1 MAADYEG
8 GLHKLCSQGTQRRLS
23 STRALPSRVASR
35 TPLYEWH
42 RAAGARFIEFGG
54 WEMPLQYF
62 GIVDEHLTVRQAVGL
77 FDVSHMGKIFVEGS
91 TAHAFLDRLSANDVP
106 TSPGRARY
114 THLLREDGT
123 ILDDVIVT
131 CLASN
136 RFLLVCN
143 AGPRVVVW
151 SWLKTHAT
159 ADVVLTDRTTER
171 LCLALQGPR
180 APGLLQRFTS
190 IDLSRVKPFA
200 GVTIDFV
207 PPAPWGARPRAVPP
221 EIEGWGKSSSPGV
234 AIPPARDPSVASGRA
249 SFLVTRT
256 GYTGEAGFELFPM
269 AAEGLWVWESLLKS
283 GGDLGIKPIGLGARD
298 TLRLEKGY
306 LLSGQDFDGHQTP
319 LEVNCAW
326 VVKWGRPFI
335 GREALEAQR
344 TRDGYP
350 RLVGV
355 RMEDRGIP
363 RPGHRVLSRG
373 VEVGH
378 VTSGTM
384 SPSLRV
390 GIALASVD
398 RDHAREG
405 TSLEVD
411 IRGTVHPGRVVPLP
425 FL

>member
-1 MAADYEG
+1 
-8 GLHKLCSQGTQRRLS
+8 
-23 STRALPSRVASR
+23 
-35 TPLYEWH
+35 
-42 RAAGARFIEFGG
+42 
-54 WEMPLQYF
+54 MPLQYA
-62 GIVDEHLTVRQAVGL
+62 GIVEEHLAVRRAVGL
-77 FDVSHMGKIFVEGS
+77 FDVSHMGKIFIEGP
-91 TAHAFLDRLSANDVP
+91 TAHAFLDRLSANDIP
-106 TSPGRARY
+106 AISGRARY
-114 THLLREDGT
+114 TQLLRDDGT

-131 CLASN
+131 CLAPD
-136 RFLLVCN
+136 RFFLVCN
-143 AGPRVVVW
+143 AGPRSSVVE
-151 SWLKTHAT
+151 WLKMHA
-159 ADVVLTDRTTER
+159 ARDVALADRTTEF
-171 LCLALQGPR
+171 LCLAVQGPR
-180 APGLLQRFTS
+180 APELLQRFTS
-190 IDLSRVKPFA
+190 VDLSHVKPFH
-200 GVTIDFV
+200 GVSTDFV
-207 PPAPWGARPRAVPP
+207 PPAPWGAHPRAVPP
-221 EIEGWGKSSSPGV
+221 EIEGWGKTSGPRASVLPRG
-234 AIPPARDPSVASGRA
+234 DPSVAGGRA

-256 GYTGEAGFELFPM
+256 GYTGEAGFELFPA
-269 AAEGLWVWESLLKS
+269 AAEGSWVWESLLKS
-283 GGDLGIKPIGLGARD
+283 GSDLGVQPIGLGARD

-344 TRDGYP
+344 ARDDYP

-363 RPGHRVLSRG
+363 RPGHRILSRG
-373 VEVGH
+373 VDVGH

-390 GIALASVD
+390 GIALASVN

-405 TSLEVD
+405 TSLDVD

>member
-1 MAADYEG
+1 MLAAAYERG
-8 GLHKLCSQGTQRRLS
+8 QHKLCSQRRLS
-23 STRALPSRVASR
+23 STRALSSCVASR
-35 TPLYEWH
+35 SPLYEWH

-54 WEMPLQYF
+54 WEMPLQYS

-91 TAHAFLDRLSANDVP
+91 TAHAFLDRFSANDVP
-106 TSPGRARY
+106 TSSGKARY

-131 CLASN
+131 CLASD

-151 SWLKTHAT
+151 SWLKTHGT

-234 AIPPARDPSVASGRA
+234 AIPPARDPSAASGRG
-249 SFLVTRT
+249 SFLGTRT
-256 GYTGEAGFELFPM
+256 GYTGEAGFELFP
-269 AAEGLWVWESLLKS
+269 ASAEGSWVWESLLKS
-283 GGDLGIKPIGLGARD
+283 GADLGVKPGRLGARG
-298 TLRLEKGY
+298 TLCPHER
-306 LLSGQDFDGHQTP
+306 
-319 LEVNCAW
+319 
-326 VVKWGRPFI
+326 
-335 GREALEAQR
+335 
-344 TRDGYP
+344 
-350 RLVGV
+350 
-355 RMEDRGIP
+355 
-363 RPGHRVLSRG
+363 
-373 VEVGH
+373 
-378 VTSGTM
+378 
-384 SPSLRV
+384 
-390 GIALASVD
+390 
-398 RDHAREG
+398 
-405 TSLEVD
+405 
-411 IRGTVHPGRVVPLP
+411 
-425 FL
+425 